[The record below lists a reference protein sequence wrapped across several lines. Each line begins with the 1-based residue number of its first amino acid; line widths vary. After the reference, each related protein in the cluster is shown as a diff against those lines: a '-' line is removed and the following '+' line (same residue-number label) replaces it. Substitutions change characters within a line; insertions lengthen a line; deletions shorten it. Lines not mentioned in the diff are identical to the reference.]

1 MLEKIVGGIVSKLVF
16 GQCELWDW
24 QNSDYAVAVEETKNK
39 IGMVGGSI
47 SSLVLISYNFD
58 VQFQQQ
64 IQHDFFGYAQ
74 MELFR
79 VQNIAWIHVQD
90 SP

>member
-1 MLEKIVGGIVSKLVF
+1 LLAVLFPSLF
-16 GQCELWDW
+16 LARDW

-58 VQFQQQ
+58 VQFQQ
-64 IQHDFFGYAQ
+64 
-74 MELFR
+74 
-79 VQNIAWIHVQD
+79 
-90 SP
+90 

>member
-1 MLEKIVGGIVSKLVF
+1 MTIVIQRPTNKLFSLNDGLPTVF
-16 GQCELWDW
+16 PIKCLKKLSAVLFPSLFLARDW

-58 VQFQQQ
+58 VQFQQ
-64 IQHDFFGYAQ
+64 
-74 MELFR
+74 
-79 VQNIAWIHVQD
+79 
-90 SP
+90 